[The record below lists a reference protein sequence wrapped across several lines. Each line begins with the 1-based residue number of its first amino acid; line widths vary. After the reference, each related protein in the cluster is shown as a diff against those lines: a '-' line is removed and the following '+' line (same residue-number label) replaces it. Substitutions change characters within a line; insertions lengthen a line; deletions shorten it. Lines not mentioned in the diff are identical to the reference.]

1 MDVGNWLRSLGLG
14 EYETS
19 FKENRIDAEVL
30 RNLTSEDLK
39 ELGVVA
45 VGDRRKLL
53 TAIEDL
59 SCPLAALAKSPAPE
73 ASTATDFVAR
83 RQLTVMFA
91 DLVGSTALSA
101 RLDPEEMR
109 VVIGACRK
117 ACASVIE
124 REDGFVAKYMGDA
137 VLAYFGYPRAH
148 EDDAERAVRAGLA
161 IAEAVCELTAPD
173 GSALGVR
180 VGISTGIVVVGDL
193 LGSGESHERG
203 VVGDTPNLAARLQG
217 IAEPGGVVIAEATR
231 RMIGDLFEL
240 QDLGAQTLKGVSAP
254 TQAYAV
260 LRARRV
266 ESRFEALHPE
276 GLTSLV
282 GREEELEL
290 LTRRW
295 AKAKAG
301 EGQVALV
308 SGEPG
313 IGKSRLTMA
322 LKEHVQYEPHARLRY
337 FCSPQHVDSAFYPI
351 IGELERAAGFARE
364 DDLRTILD
372 KLDAELERRATPAN
386 EGELFANMLS
396 LGSDGRYPEPS
407 LTPRQ
412 RRRKTL
418 DALVAQIE
426 GLSRKIPTLLIF
438 EDAQWADPSSL
449 ETLDR
454 LVDRIEGLNALL
466 IVTYRPEFAPAWI
479 GRPHVTVLTLNR
491 LTRTE
496 IAEMIGNVAGNKPLP
511 ESVKL
516 DIVERA
522 GGVPLFA
529 EEITK
534 AMLEAADEGS
544 APACAFADR
553 VSTAPALSASLRA
566 SLLARLD
573 RLGAARDIVQMAAA
587 IGPEFSHAM
596 LAQVTQKNEAEL
608 DPALDRLVQAGL
620 LLRRGVAPD
629 ATYLF
634 KHVLCQDVAY
644 GTLLREPRRAL
655 HARIA
660 EAMEYHSPDLAST
673 EPEVLARHYTEAGLT
688 EKAAVFWAK
697 AGRHS
702 LARSALA
709 EAAPQLERA
718 IALTADL
725 PNSPAVSKLQREL
738 RADLANVK
746 AQRVDVSSNSPTP
759 ANYADVKTDKNLG

>member
-1 MDVGNWLRSLGLG
+1 MDVGKWLRSLGLG

-30 RNLTSEDLK
+30 TKLTSEDLK

-59 SCPLAALAKSPAPE
+59 SCPLAAQSKSPTPE
-73 ASTATDFVAR
+73 ESTATDFVAR

-109 VVIGACRK
+109 AVIGACRK

-148 EDDAERAVRAGLA
+148 EDDAERAVRAGLS
-161 IAEAVCELTAPD
+161 IVEAVCELTAPD

-217 IAEPGGVVIAEATR
+217 IAKPGGVVIAEATR

-260 LRARRV
+260 LRVLRV

-276 GLTSLV
+276 GLTLLV

-301 EGQVALV
+301 EGQVALI

-322 LKEHVQYEPHARLRY
+322 LKEHIQYEPHARLRY

-351 IGELERAAGFARE
+351 IGELERAAGIARE
-364 DDLRTILD
+364 DDLKTTLD
-372 KLDAELERRATPAN
+372 KLDAELERRATPSK
-386 EGELFANMLS
+386 EGELFSNMLS
-396 LGSDGRYPEPS
+396 LGGDGRYPELS
-407 LTPRQ
+407 LTPQQ

-426 GLSRKIPTLLIF
+426 GLSSKIPTLLIF

-466 IVTYRPEFAPAWI
+466 IVTYRPEFAPPWI
-479 GRPHVTVLTLNR
+479 GRPHVTALTLNR
-491 LTRTE
+491 LTRLE
-496 IAEMIGNVAGNKPLP
+496 IAEMVENVAMDKPLP
-511 ESVKL
+511 EGVKF

-534 AMLEAADEGS
+534 AMLETADEGT
-544 APACAFADR
+544 APACAFAANG
-553 VSTAPALSASLRA
+553 SPALPASLHA

-587 IGPEFSHAM
+587 IGQEFSHAL
-596 LAQVTQKNEAEL
+596 LAHVTQKNEAEL
-608 DPALDRLVQAGL
+608 DPALDRLVRAGL
-620 LLRRGVAPD
+620 LLRHGVAPD
-629 ATYLF
+629 ATYVF
-634 KHVLCQDVAY
+634 KHALCQDVAY
-644 GTLLREPRRAL
+644 STLLREPRRAL

-660 EAMEYHSPDLAST
+660 EAMEYHLPDLAST
-673 EPEVLARHYTEAGLT
+673 QPEVLARHYAEAGFT
-688 EKAAVFWAK
+688 EKAAAFWAK

-709 EAAPQLERA
+709 EAEPQLERA
-718 IALTADL
+718 IALIADL
-725 PNSPAVSKLQREL
+725 PSSPAASKLQEEL
-738 RADLANVK
+738 RADLAKAK
-746 AQRVDVSSNSPTP
+746 AQRDAVSLSSRPPTKHFVVSG
-759 ANYADVKTDKNLG
+759 D

>member
-1 MDVGNWLRSLGLG
+1 MDVGKWLRSLGLG

-30 RNLTSEDLK
+30 PKLTSEDLK

-59 SCPLAALAKSPAPE
+59 SCPLAALSKSPTPE
-73 ASTATDFVAR
+73 ESTTTDFVAR

-109 VVIGACRK
+109 AVIGACRK

-161 IAEAVCELTAPD
+161 IAEAVCALSAPD
-173 GSALGVR
+173 GSALAVR
-180 VGISTGIVVVGDL
+180 IGISTGIVVVGDL

-217 IAEPGGVVIAEATR
+217 IAKPGGVVIAEATR

-240 QDLGAQTLKGVSAP
+240 EDLGAQTLKGVSAP

-260 LRARRV
+260 LRARRI

-301 EGQVALV
+301 EGQVVLV

-322 LKEHVQYEPHARLRY
+322 LKEHIQYEPHARLRY

-364 DDLRTILD
+364 DDLKTTLD

-396 LGSDGRYPEPS
+396 LGGDGRYPELS
-407 LTPRQ
+407 LTPQQ

-426 GLSRKIPTLLIF
+426 GLSSKIPTLLIF

-479 GRPHVTVLTLNR
+479 GRPHVTALTLNR
-491 LTRTE
+491 LTRFE
-496 IAEMIGNVAGNKPLP
+496 IAEMVENVAADKPLP
-511 ESVKL
+511 ESVKF

-534 AMLEAADEGS
+534 AMLEATDEGA
-544 APACAFADR
+544 APACAFAAN
-553 VSTAPALSASLRA
+553 VSPALPASLHA

-587 IGPEFSHAM
+587 IGQEFSHAL
-596 LAQVTQKNEAEL
+596 LARVTQKNEAEL

-620 LLRRGVAPD
+620 LLRHGVAPD
-629 ATYLF
+629 ATYVF
-634 KHVLCQDVAY
+634 KHALCQDVAY

-660 EAMEYHSPDLAST
+660 EAMEYHLPDLAST
-673 EPEVLARHYTEAGLT
+673 EPGSPCPPLRPG
-688 EKAAVFWAK
+688 
-697 AGRHS
+697 G
-702 LARSALA
+702 
-709 EAAPQLERA
+709 
-718 IALTADL
+718 AD
-725 PNSPAVSKLQREL
+725 
-738 RADLANVK
+738 
-746 AQRVDVSSNSPTP
+746 
-759 ANYADVKTDKNLG
+759 

>member
-1 MDVGNWLRSLGLG
+1 MDVGKWLRSLGLG

-30 RNLTSEDLK
+30 PKLTSEDLK

-53 TAIEDL
+53 TAIGDL
-59 SCPLAALAKSPAPE
+59 SCPPAAFAKAPAPE
-73 ASTATDFVAR
+73 TSSATDFVAR
-83 RQLTVMFA
+83 RQLTVMVA

-109 VVIGACRK
+109 AVIGACRK
-117 ACASVIE
+117 ACAAVIE

-161 IAEAVCELTAPD
+161 IAEAVCRLSAPD
-173 GSALGVR
+173 GIALAVRIGV
-180 VGISTGIVVVGDL
+180 STGIVVVGDL

-217 IAEPGGVVIAEATR
+217 IAKPGGVVIAEATR
-231 RMIGDLFEL
+231 RMIGDLFDLE
-240 QDLGAQTLKGVSAP
+240 DLGAQTLKGLAAP
-254 TQAYAV
+254 AQAYAV
-260 LRARRV
+260 LRARRI

-276 GLTSLV
+276 GLTELV

-308 SGEPG
+308 FGEPG

-322 LKEHVQYEPHARLRY
+322 LKEHIQYEAHALLRY
-337 FCSPQHVDSAFYPI
+337 FCSPQHVESSFYPI

-364 DDLRTILD
+364 DDLKTTLE
-372 KLDAELERRATPAN
+372 KLNAELDRRATPPDEAWM
-386 EGELFANMLS
+386 FANMLS
-396 LGSDGRYPEPS
+396 LGDDGRHPQLS
-407 LTPRQ
+407 LSPQQ

-426 GLSRKIPTLLIF
+426 GLSRRVPTLLIF
-438 EDAQWADPSSL
+438 EDAQWADPSSP

-479 GRPHVTVLTLNR
+479 GRPHVTVLTLSR
-491 LTRTE
+491 LTRSE
-496 IAEMIGNVAGNKPLP
+496 IAEMVRNVAGYKSLP
-511 ESVKL
+511 ETVAF

-534 AMLEAADEGS
+534 AILEAAEDGA
-544 APACAFADR
+544 APACAFADI
-553 VSTAPALSASLRA
+553 VSTAPALPASLQA

-587 IGPEFSHAM
+587 IGHEFSYAL
-596 LAQVTQKNEAEL
+596 LARVMEKSGAEL
-608 DPALDRLVQAGL
+608 ILALDHLVQAGL
-620 LLRRGVAPD
+620 LVRHGVPPD
-629 ATYLF
+629 ATYVF
-634 KHVLCQDVAY
+634 KHSLCQDVAY
-644 GTLLREPRRAL
+644 GTLLRDARRAL

-660 EAMEYHSPDLAST
+660 EAMEYQSPDLASS
-673 EPEVLARHYTEAGLT
+673 EPEVLARQYAEAGLT
-688 EKAAVFWAK
+688 EKAAEFWAK

-709 EAAPQLERA
+709 EAQPQLDRA
-718 IALTADL
+718 IALLAEL
-725 PNSPAVSKLQREL
+725 PGSPTISQLQDEL
-738 RADLANVK
+738 QADLAKVQ
-746 AQRVDVSSNSPTP
+746 AQRASV
-759 ANYADVKTDKNLG
+759 

>member
-1 MDVGNWLRSLGLG
+1 MDVGKWLRSLGLG

-19 FKENRIDAEVL
+19 FKENRIDAQVL
-30 RNLTSEDLK
+30 PKLTSEDLK

-45 VGDRRKLL
+45 VGDRRKIL
-53 TAIEDL
+53 TAIEDM
-59 SCPLAALAKSPAPE
+59 SCPLTVSAKSPELE

-109 VVIGACRK
+109 SVIGACRK

-124 REDGFVAKYMGDA
+124 SEDGFVAKYMGDA

-161 IAEAVCELTAPD
+161 IAEAVCGLSTPD
-173 GSALGVR
+173 GSALAVR
-180 VGISTGIVVVGDL
+180 IGISTGIVVVGDL

-217 IAEPGGVVIAEATR
+217 IAKPGGVVIAEATR

-240 QDLGAQTLKGVSAP
+240 EGLGAQTLKGVSAP

-260 LRARRV
+260 LRARRI
-266 ESRFEALHPE
+266 ESCFEALHPE

-295 AKAKAG
+295 AKAKG
-301 EGQVALV
+301 SEGQVVLV

-322 LKEHVQYEPHARLRY
+322 LKEHLQYEPHARLRY

-364 DDLRTILD
+364 DDLKTTLD
-372 KLDAELERRATPAN
+372 KLDAELERRATPPI
-386 EGELFANMLS
+386 EGGLFASMLS
-396 LGSDGRYPEPS
+396 LGGDGRYPELA
-407 LTPRQ
+407 LTPQQ

-466 IVTYRPEFAPAWI
+466 IITYRPEFAPAWI
-479 GRPHVTVLTLNR
+479 GRPHVTALTLNR
-491 LTRTE
+491 LTRFE
-496 IAEMIGNVAGNKPLP
+496 IAEMVENVAVDKPLP
-511 ESVKL
+511 ESVKF

-534 AMLEAADEGS
+534 AMLEAADEGA
-544 APACAFADR
+544 APGCAFAAN
-553 VSTAPALSASLRA
+553 VSPAPALPASLHA

-587 IGPEFSHAM
+587 IGQEFSHAL
-596 LAQVTQKNEAEL
+596 LARVTEKNQAEL

-620 LLRRGVAPD
+620 LLRHGVAPD
-629 ATYLF
+629 ATYVF
-634 KHVLCQDVAY
+634 KHALCQDVAY
-644 GTLLREPRRAL
+644 GTLLSEPRRAL

-660 EAMEYHSPDLAST
+660 EAMEFHSPDLATT
-673 EPEVLARHYTEAGLT
+673 EPEVLARHYTQAGLT

-709 EAAPQLERA
+709 EAEPQLERA
-718 IALTADL
+718 IALVADL
-725 PNSPAVSKLQREL
+725 PGSPAVRKLQKEL
-738 RADLANVK
+738 RADLAKVK
-746 AQRVDVSSNSPTP
+746 AQRDAVSLSSPPPT
-759 ANYADVKTDKNLG
+759 KHTL